1 MPFVFFQLRSII
13 IIMFMIAL
21 PRIPLACLLALL
33 CCVSSHAATVYKT
46 VNEDGTT
53 SYSDTKP
60 VTDAPVEKV
69 KINVQESSLTP
80 QEQQQRLD
88 DMRESTDRM
97 ASDRMEREQ
106 HRAELQSQQQT
117 ASQQP
122 ASQQPDYTDY
132 MGYSTGGSRYS
143 GYPAR
148 RPGLKPVPTHP
159 IARPPI
165 RPGPSR
171 PISRPRR

>member
-1 MPFVFFQLRSII
+1 MKYLRNV
-13 IIMFMIAL
+13 
-21 PRIPLACLLALL
+21 PHACVLALL
-33 CCVSSHAATVYKT
+33 CSVTSHAATVYKT
-46 VNEDGTT
+46 VNEDGST
-53 SYSDTKP
+53 SFSDTKP
-60 VTDAPVEKV
+60 ATDAPVEKM
-69 KINVQESSLTP
+69 KIDVQQSSLSP

-106 HRAELQSQQQT
+106 HRAELQAKQQKQQQ
-117 ASQQP
+117 QQQA

-132 MGYSTGGSRYS
+132 MGYSSGYSRYS
-143 GYPAR
+143 GYPVRRPVR
-148 RPGLKPVPTHP
+148 RPGLRPIPGHP

>member
-1 MPFVFFQLRSII
+1 ML
-13 IIMFMIAL
+13 MIAL

-53 SYSDTKP
+53 SFSDTKP

-88 DMRESTDRM
+88 DMRETTDRM

-106 HRAELQSQQQT
+106 QRAKLQAKQQQPST
-117 ASQQP
+117 
-122 ASQQPDYTDY
+122 SQQPDYTDY
-132 MGYSTGGSRYS
+132 MGYSTGDSRYS
-143 GYPAR
+143 GYPVR
-148 RPGLKPVPTHP
+148 RPGLEPVGGELV
-159 IARPPI
+159 ILK
-165 RPGPSR
+165 
-171 PISRPRR
+171 

>member
-1 MPFVFFQLRSII
+1 MLMIAPPGIPFV
-13 IIMFMIAL
+13 
-21 PRIPLACLLALL
+21 CLLALL
-33 CCVSSHAATVYKT
+33 CSVSSHAQTVYKT

-53 SYSDTKP
+53 SFSDTKP

-88 DMRESTDRM
+88 DMRASTDRM

-106 HRAELQSQQQT
+106 HRAELQAQQQQQQQT
-117 ASQQP
+117 T
-122 ASQQPDYTDY
+122 SQQPDYTDY
-132 MGYSTGGSRYS
+132 MGYSTGHSRYS
-143 GYPAR
+143 NYPVR
-148 RPGLKPVPTHP
+148 RPGLTPVPTHP
-159 IARPPI
+159 VARPPI

>member
-1 MPFVFFQLRSII
+1 ML
-13 IIMFMIAL
+13 MIAL
-21 PRIPLACLLALL
+21 PRIPLACLLALF

-53 SYSDTKP
+53 SFSDTKP

-88 DMRESTDRM
+88 DMRETTDRM

-106 HRAELQSQQQT
+106 QRAKLQAKQQQPST
-117 ASQQP
+117 
-122 ASQQPDYTDY
+122 SQQPDYTDY

>member
-1 MPFVFFQLRSII
+1 
-13 IIMFMIAL
+13 MIAL
-21 PRIPLACLLALL
+21 RKIPLACLLALL
-33 CCVSSHAATVYKT
+33 CTPSSHAATVYKT
-46 VNEDGTT
+46 VNEDGST
-53 SYSDTKP
+53 SFSDTQP

-106 HRAELQSQQQT
+106 HRAELQAKQQQ
-117 ASQQP
+117 QP
-122 ASQQPDYTDY
+122 TTSQQPDYTDY
-132 MGYSTGGSRYS
+132 MGYSTGHSRYS
-143 GYPAR
+143 GYPVR
-148 RPGLKPVPTHP
+148 RPGLTPVPTHP

-165 RPGPSR
+165 RPSR